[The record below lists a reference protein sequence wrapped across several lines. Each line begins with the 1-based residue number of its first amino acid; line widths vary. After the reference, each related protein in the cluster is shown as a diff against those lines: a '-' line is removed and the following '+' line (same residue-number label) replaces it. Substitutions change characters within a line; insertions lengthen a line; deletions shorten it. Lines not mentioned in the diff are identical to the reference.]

1 MLFDSSDI
9 ELANDPLITVGD
21 RFELFFTY
29 KNDTSDSLYS
39 QLRET
44 DDDYDYTILNIGAPT
59 TTLTTNNLSIIL
71 TIFCLFSVSII
82 AVFYYRKLKK

>member
-44 DDDYDYTILNIGAPT
+44 DDDYDYYNSKYRC
-59 TTLTTNNLSIIL
+59 TNNN
-71 TIFCLFSVSII
+71 TNN
-82 AVFYYRKLKK
+82 K